1 MTYAAAP
8 ARTEISAT
16 PSPTN
21 AIAKV
26 GFGKLWDFCTGLF
39 GTTGKPID
47 ALLAMKVLYPAGVYN
62 LAPDFAVATN
72 ALTITL
78 KDKGLNSL
86 SVDNPGLVSQRS
98 ATLGSG
104 AHNLRAIEANLTLTI
119 SSGSTLGHTSAR
131 LCPIYIYLIDNAGT
145 QELAVAGTFQG
156 ESGIFS
162 TTAEGGGG
170 AADDPN
176 VMYSATARANVPA
189 RLAAIA
195 WTIQTTAGTWTAVPS
210 EVKVPP
216 FHLERIGEIVNYG
229 GGTVP
234 YGFYLMDASNQS
246 RTGQAAKLFGRI
258 GTAHGVGD
266 GSTTFGIGDSRR
278 RVLVGSGGSGT
289 GTLGNAVGNTGG
301 AETVALALGEMP
313 NHNHAG
319 SNANTRF
326 DSGGGGFGF
335 TSFNGS
341 AYGVD
346 PASGDS
352 AGTTGVNI
360 AAQGSGTAHNN
371 LQPSLVVT
379 QMIRWIGDI

>member
-47 ALLAMKVLYPAGVYN
+47 ALSAMKVLYPAGVYN

-78 KDKGLNSL
+78 KDKGLNAL

-98 ATLGSG
+98 STLGSG

-145 QELAVAGTFQG
+145 QELAVAGTYQG
-156 ESGIFS
+156 DSGIFS

-176 VMYSATARANVPA
+176 VMYSATARANLPA

-195 WTIQTTAGTWTAVPS
+195 WTIQTTAGTWLAVPT
-210 EVKVPP
+210 ETKVPP

-234 YGFYLMDASNQS
+234 YGFYLMDGSNQS
-246 RTGQAAKLFGRI
+246 RTGQGAKLFGRI
-258 GTAHGVGD
+258 GTLHGVGD

-301 AETVALALGEMP
+301 AETVALAVGELP
-313 NHNHAG
+313 SHNHPG
-319 SNANTRF
+319 SSANTRY
-326 DSGGGGFGF
+326 DSGSASLPGSG
-335 TSFNGS
+335 NGV
-341 AYGVD
+341 AYGQS
-346 PASGDS
+346 PLAGDV
-352 AGTTGVNI
+352 AGTTVANV

-371 LQPSLVVT
+371 LPPSLVVT
-379 QMIRWIGDI
+379 QMIRWIGDL

>member
-8 ARTEISAT
+8 ARNEISAT

-21 AIAKV
+21 AIARV

-47 ALLAMKVLYPAGVYN
+47 ALSAMKVLYPAGVYN

-98 ATLGSG
+98 STLGSG

-145 QELAVAGTFQG
+145 QELAVAGTYQG
-156 ESGIFS
+156 DSGIFS

-189 RLAAIA
+189 RLVAIA
-195 WTIQTTAGTWTAVPS
+195 WTNQTTAGTWTAVPT
-210 EVKVPP
+210 ETKVPP

-234 YGFYLMDASNQS
+234 YGFYLMDGSNQS
-246 RTGQAAKLFGRI
+246 RTGQGAKLFGRI
-258 GTAHGVGD
+258 GTLHGVGD
-266 GSTTFGIGDSRR
+266 GSTTYGIGDSRR

-289 GTLGNAVGNTGG
+289 ATLGNAVGNVGG
-301 AETVALALGEMP
+301 AEAVALALGEMP
-313 NHNHAG
+313 THAHPG

-335 TSFNGS
+335 TSFNGN

-346 PASGDS
+346 PAAGDS

-379 QMIRWIGDI
+379 QMIRWIGDL